1 MLTRSKSA
9 KEAKVGKTAEKLS
22 TKEAKVGKTAEKT
35 SAKEAKVAK
44 MSSNIIMN
52 IETFD
57 DPSRWMGY
65 KIIMS
70 DKKKNITCK
79 IENSQYCCENWG
91 IHTISNLNEFI
102 GAEYYSIDVVEKGK
116 TDENENM
123 MILDVIITTNRGN
136 ITLCFYNEHNGYYP
150 HDVFIQSEDDTQRFK
165 L

>member
-9 KEAKVGKTAEKLS
+9 KEAKE
-22 TKEAKVGKTAEKT
+22 GKTAEKT
-35 SAKEAKVAK
+35 SANEANVAK

-102 GAEYYSIDVVEKGK
+102 GAEYYSIDVVPPGNTRN
-116 TDENENM
+116 TDNDNM
-123 MILDVIITTNRGN
+123 KILDVIITTNRGN
-136 ITLCFYNEHNGYYP
+136 ITLCFYNERNGYYP